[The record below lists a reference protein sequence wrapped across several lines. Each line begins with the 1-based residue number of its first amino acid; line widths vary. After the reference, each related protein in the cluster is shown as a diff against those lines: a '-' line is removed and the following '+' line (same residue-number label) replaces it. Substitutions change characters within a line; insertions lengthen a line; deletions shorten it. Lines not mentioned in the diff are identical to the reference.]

1 MYDLPDLPDLTRR
14 VVRSAA
20 WRFNRAIAPTDDSL
34 SAFPSEDGPPEP
46 VPGSRP
52 RFGGVITIAVLSLL
66 GSAIPVAA
74 GFAWWMTTPAA
85 PVSRARVTS
94 REIPATR
101 PVVPRHDKTPP
112 VRQLLASTSQAAP
125 VRTGE
130 LRVETEPPGAMV
142 SIDGKRAGTSPR
154 TVADLAA
161 GRHEVTVESAHGRIS
176 RTVEIGAGDSVSLV
190 VAIPAPA
197 LAAGWVAVQSPVPVR
212 ILKGDTLLGS
222 NEVGRLLLPAGRHDL
237 EFINEALGYQESR
250 TVNVSPG
257 RVSEITL
264 DTPRGTVHLN
274 ALPWAEVFVDGR
286 RVGET
291 PIANLLLPIGEHA
304 IVFRHPQLG
313 ERRQDIV
320 VGLTTP
326 VRVGVELQ
334 P

>member
-1 MYDLPDLPDLTRR
+1 MYDISDLTRR
-14 VVRSAA
+14 FVRSAA
-20 WRFNRAIAPTDDSL
+20 WRFNQALAPTDDSL
-34 SAFPSEDGPPEP
+34 SAFPSEDGPPEAP
-46 VPGSRP
+46 SRSRRP
-52 RFGGVITIAVLSLL
+52 LGGVITIAVLSLL

-74 GFAWWMTTPAA
+74 GFAWWMTAPAA
-85 PVSRARVTS
+85 PTSRSRVTAREAAVSR
-94 REIPATR
+94 PA
-101 PVVPRHDKTPP
+101 VSRHDTTPP
-112 VRQLLASTSQAAP
+112 VRQLLASTSQVAP
-125 VRTGE
+125 ARTTGE
-130 LRVETEPPGAMV
+130 LRVDTEPPGAKV
-142 SIDGKRAGTSPR
+142 SVDGKPVGTAPQ
-154 TVADLAA
+154 TVANLAT
-161 GRHEVTVESAHGRIS
+161 GRHEVMVESVRGRIS
-176 RTVEIGAGDSVSLV
+176 RTVEIAAGESVSLV
-190 VAIPAPA
+190 VAIPAPV
-197 LAAGWVAVQSPVPVR
+197 LSAGWIAVQSPVSVR

-237 EFINEALGYQESR
+237 EFTNEALGYQASR
-250 TVNVSPG
+250 TVTVSPG

-264 DTPRGTVHLN
+264 DMPRGTVHLN

-313 ERRQDIV
+313 ERQRDIV